1 MKWSN
6 VVRSKTDFALSL
18 RPFMLLHK
26 IFGLALFKYPSK
38 SYEICRYASFSAAI
52 NLLFVLGVASIML
65 LVDSSIHYSRV
76 FVTGM
81 RIIMKTTSLY
91 CLFILCSNFFVG
103 RNFFKFLK
111 NFEKFDKSYCRET
124 HQNESLKTINSAART
139 LLFSMWFFKN
149 AYIFL
154 IFSKRWSHVSFLLI
168 VYEHSLIRM
177 GDEQFVF
184 FCYHLLQRIKILNS
198 SAMR

>member
-1 MKWSN
+1 MKLPCEFFP
-6 VVRSKTDFALSL
+6 KTGFAQSL
-18 RPFMLLHK
+18 RPFMILHK
-26 IFGLALFKYPSK
+26 IFGLAIFKYPSK
-38 SYEICRYASFSAAI
+38 SFDICRYASVSAAL
-52 NLLFVLGVASIML
+52 NLLFVIGVAAIML
-65 LVDSSIHYSRV
+65 LVDSSIHNSRV

-81 RIIMKTTSLY
+81 KIIMKTTSMY
-91 CLFILCSNFFVG
+91 CLIILVVNFIAG
-103 RNFFKFLK
+103 KQFFKFLK
-111 NFEKFDKSYCRET
+111 NFEKFDKSFFKET
-124 HQNESLKTINSAART
+124 NQHDLLRKVNGTART
-139 LLFSMWFFKN
+139 LLFAMWFFKN

-198 SAMR
+198 STMR